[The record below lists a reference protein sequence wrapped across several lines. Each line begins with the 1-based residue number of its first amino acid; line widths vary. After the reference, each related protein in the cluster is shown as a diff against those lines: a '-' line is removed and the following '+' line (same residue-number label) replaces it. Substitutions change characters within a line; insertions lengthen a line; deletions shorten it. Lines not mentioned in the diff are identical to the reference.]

1 MKTKVW
7 AHRGASAYAPENT
20 LEAFELAVSQGAD
33 GVELDIQMTK
43 DGSLAVIHD
52 ETIDRVCDGSGCVAD
67 FTMKELK
74 KFRCSRLH
82 PEFADARIPELG
94 EVLSLIKP
102 SKLTVNIEL
111 KTGIVRYKGIE
122 EAAVK
127 LVKEM
132 GMEDRVIYSSFHH
145 PSLLKVKRLDPD
157 AKTGLLYSA
166 GWIHVA
172 SYGKKL
178 GVDALHPALYHLR
191 SGKLLKE
198 AKEKKLPLHV
208 WTVNEE
214 GAMRILA
221 EQKIAA
227 LITNYPDVALRVVRE
242 MSRY

>member
-1 MKTKVW
+1 M
-7 AHRGASAYAPENT
+7 
-20 LEAFELAVSQGAD
+20 
-33 GVELDIQMTK
+33 ELDIQMTK

-145 PSLLKVKRLDPD
+145 PSLLKVKRLDRMPKRD
-157 AKTGLLYSA
+157 SCIRMAGSMWLPTG
-166 GWIHVA
+166 
-172 SYGKKL
+172 
-178 GVDALHPALYHLR
+178 R
-191 SGKLLKE
+191 SWE
-198 AKEKKLPLHV
+198 
-208 WTVNEE
+208 W
-214 GAMRILA
+214 MRSIRHS
-221 EQKIAA
+221 
-227 LITNYPDVALRVVRE
+227 TTCVPGSF
-242 MSRY
+242 SRRRRRRNCRSTCGL